1 LVIDFEDHRDH
12 LRAVAFRMLG
22 SRSDADD
29 AVQETWLRMNR
40 GDVSDVDNVRGWLTT
55 VIARVCL
62 DVLRSRRSH
71 REEPLD
77 TIGHDVAGD
86 GVDPEQEALLADAVG
101 VALLVVLQ
109 TLSPPERLALVLHD
123 MFDLPYTEIGPIVG
137 RSPNAAAQL
146 ASRARRRVRGK
157 TPTPAADLAPARR
170 VVDAFL
176 AAARGGDFDA
186 LLAALHTDVVL
197 DVDAAATGTG
207 EPLTVRGASEVAS
220 RARRFAG
227 NARHSQPARIDGS
240 VGLVVAPGGRLAL
253 VLRFA
258 VECNVITRIGIVA
271 DPARLRV
278 LDLAILD

>member
-1 LVIDFEDHRDH
+1 MIDFEDHRDH

-55 VIARVCL
+55 VVARICL
-62 DVLRSRRSH
+62 DVLRSRGSH
-71 REEPLD
+71 REESLD
-77 TIGHDVAGD
+77 AVGHDVAGD
-86 GVDPEQEALLADAVG
+86 VVDPEQEALLADAVG

-123 MFDLPYTEIGPIVG
+123 MFDLPYAEIGPIVG
-137 RSPNAAAQL
+137 RSPNATAQL
-146 ASRARRRVRGK
+146 ASRARRRVRGR
-157 TPTPAADLAPARR
+157 TPTPAADLAAARR

-176 AAARGGDFDA
+176 AAARDGDFDA
-186 LLAALHTDVVL
+186 LLAALHTEVVL

-207 EPLTVRGASEVAS
+207 EPLTVHGASEVAS
-220 RARRFAG
+220 RARMFAG
-227 NARHSQPARIDGS
+227 NARHSEPALIDGS

-258 VECNVITRIGIVA
+258 VEGNVITRIGIVA

>member
-1 LVIDFEDHRDH
+1 VIDFEDHRDH
-12 LRAVAFRMLG
+12 LWAVAYRMLG

-40 GDVSDVDNVRGWLTT
+40 ADVSDVDNVRGWLTT
-55 VIARVCL
+55 VVARICL
-62 DVLRSRRSH
+62 DVLRSRKSH
-71 REEPLD
+71 REESLD
-77 TIGHDVAGD
+77 AVGHDVAGD
-86 GVDPEQEALLADAVG
+86 VVDPEQEVLLADAVG

-123 MFDLPYTEIGPIVG
+123 MFDLPYAQIGPIVG
-137 RSPNAAAQL
+137 RSPNATAQL
-146 ASRARRRVRGK
+146 ASRARRRVRGR
-157 TPTPAADLAPARR
+157 TPTPAADLAAARR

-176 AAARGGDFDA
+176 AAAREGDFDA
-186 LLAALHTDVVL
+186 LLAALHTEVVL

-207 EPLTVRGASEVAS
+207 EPLTVHGASEVAS
-220 RARRFAG
+220 RARMFAG
-227 NARHSQPARIDGS
+227 NARHSESALIDGS

-258 VECNVITRIGIVA
+258 VEGDVITRIGIVA

-278 LDLAILD
+278 LDLAVLD

>member
-1 LVIDFEDHRDH
+1 VVIDFEDHRDH

-40 GDVSDVDNVRGWLTT
+40 GDVSEVDNVRGWLTT
-55 VIARVCL
+55 VIARICL
-62 DVLRSRRSH
+62 DVLRSRGSR
-71 REEPLD
+71 REESLEA
-77 TIGHDVAGD
+77 IGHDVAGD
-86 GVDPEQEALLADAVG
+86 AVDPEQEALLADAVG

-123 MFDLPYTEIGPIVG
+123 MFDLPYTQIGPIVG
-137 RSPNAAAQL
+137 RSPNATAQL
-146 ASRARRRVRGK
+146 ASRARRRVRGR
-157 TPTPAADLAPARR
+157 TPTPAADLAAARR

-176 AAARGGDFDA
+176 VAARDGDFDA
-186 LLAALHTDVVL
+186 LLAALHAEVVL
-197 DVDAAATGTG
+197 DVDAAATGTD
-207 EPLTVRGASEVAS
+207 EPLTVHGASEVAS
-220 RARRFAG
+220 RARMFAG
-227 NARHSQPARIDGS
+227 NARHSEPALIDGS

-258 VECNVITRIGIVA
+258 VEHNVITRIGIVA

>member
-1 LVIDFEDHRDH
+1 
-12 LRAVAFRMLG
+12 MLG

-40 GDVSDVDNVRGWLTT
+40 GDVSDVDNARGWLTT
-55 VIARVCL
+55 VIARICL
-62 DVLRSRRSH
+62 DVLRSRGSH
-71 REEPLD
+71 REESLD
-77 TIGHDVAGD
+77 AIGHDVAGN

-109 TLSPPERLALVLHD
+109 TLSPPERLAFVLHD

-146 ASRARRRVRGK
+146 ASRARRRVRGR
-157 TPTPAADLAPARR
+157 TPTPAADLAASRR

-176 AAARGGDFDA
+176 AAARDGDFDA
-186 LLAALHTDVVL
+186 LLAALHTEVVL

-207 EPLTVRGASEVAS
+207 QPLTVHGASEVAS
-220 RARRFAG
+220 RARMFAG
-227 NARHSQPARIDGS
+227 NARHSEPALIDGS

-253 VLRFA
+253 VLHFA
-258 VECNVITRIGIVA
+258 VERNVITRIGIVA
-271 DPARLRV
+271 DPARLRM

>member
-1 LVIDFEDHRDH
+1 VIDFEDHRDH
-12 LRAVAFRMLG
+12 LRAVAYRMLG

-40 GDVSDVDNVRGWLTT
+40 ADVSDVDNARGWLTT
-55 VIARVCL
+55 VVARICL
-62 DVLRSRRSH
+62 DVLRSRGSH
-71 REEPLD
+71 REESLD
-77 TIGHDVAGD
+77 AVGHDVAGD
-86 GVDPEQEALLADAVG
+86 EVDPEQEALLADAVG

-157 TPTPAADLAPARR
+157 TPAPAADLAAARR

-176 AAARGGDFDA
+176 AAARDGDFDA
-186 LLAALHTDVVL
+186 LLAALHTEVVL

-207 EPLTVRGASEVAS
+207 EPLTMHGASDVAS
-220 RARRFAG
+220 RARMFAG
-227 NARHSQPARIDGS
+227 NARHSEPALVDGS

-258 VECNVITRIGIVA
+258 VEGNAITRIGIVA

>member
-1 LVIDFEDHRDH
+1 MIDFEDHRDH

-29 AVQETWLRMNR
+29 AVQETWLRLNR

-55 VIARVCL
+55 VIARICL
-62 DVLRSRRSH
+62 DVLRSRGAH
-71 REEPLD
+71 REESLD
-77 TIGHDVAGD
+77 AIGHDVAGD
-86 GVDPEQEALLADAVG
+86 GVDPEQEVLLADAVG

-157 TPTPAADLAPARR
+157 TPAPAADLAAARR

-176 AAARGGDFDA
+176 AAARDGDFDA
-186 LLAALHTDVVL
+186 LLAALHTDGGARRRRRC
-197 DVDAAATGTG
+197 DGHRRAAD
-207 EPLTVRGASEVAS
+207 
-220 RARRFAG
+220 RARRIRGGVAG
-227 NARHSQPARIDGS
+227 A
-240 VGLVVAPGGRLAL
+240 
-253 VLRFA
+253 
-258 VECNVITRIGIVA
+258 NVRRQRA
-271 DPARLRV
+271 S
-278 LDLAILD
+278 